1 MGAEGAEAA
10 DFHLAG
16 LTGTPPAVLADADG
30 FGIEVFVAAGH
41 AGEIGGGSRSVNV
54 PRKIS
59 AAFPVTEAPYSP
71 LMERLPRYRT
81 GDPELDAAIAELVTR
96 AGTVEHVDLV
106 FEMIVS
112 ALRMARD
119 AAARGDF
126 KIANSALKEMRYAF
140 HVFEPFRGQRKVAI
154 FGSARTMPEDPLYEQ
169 ARAFAEAMAER
180 DWMIITGAGPG
191 IMSAG
196 IEGAGTEN
204 SFGVNIRLP
213 FEAATSQF
221 IADDPK
227 LINFRYFFTRKLAF
241 IKESHGF
248 VLLPG
253 GFGTMDE
260 AFELLTLVQTGKSHP
275 APIVLLEVPD
285 GTYWASWKRFVEDEL
300 MARRLISP
308 DDLDLV
314 HITDD
319 VDDAVREIEGFY
331 SNYHSIR
338 FVDRALVV
346 RMRHLPSDEQLE
358 NLNEDFAD
366 IVTTGRIEPAQ
377 PSPAEIADNDHIALA
392 RIRFRF
398 DRTHWARLRK
408 LIDALNHPSTT
419 GGAGRPALTV
429 SDKPDT
435 VSGDAPPDEPGE
447 A

>member
-1 MGAEGAEAA
+1 
-10 DFHLAG
+10 
-16 LTGTPPAVLADADG
+16 
-30 FGIEVFVAAGH
+30 
-41 AGEIGGGSRSVNV
+41 
-54 PRKIS
+54 
-59 AAFPVTEAPYSP
+59 
-71 LMERLPRYRT
+71 MERLPRYRT

-96 AGTVEHVDLV
+96 SGANEQIDLV

-119 AAARGDF
+119 GAARGDF

-140 HVFEPFRGQRKVAI
+140 HVFSHYRGQRKVAI

-169 ARAFAEAMAER
+169 ARAFAAAMAER
-180 DWMIITGAGPG
+180 DWMVITGAGPG

-227 LINFRYFFTRKLAF
+227 LINFRYFFTRKLSF
-241 IKESHGF
+241 VKESHGF

-275 APIVLLEVPD
+275 APVVLLEVPG

-300 MARRLISP
+300 MVRRLISP

-331 SNYHSIR
+331 DNYHSIR

-346 RMRHLPSDEQLE
+346 RMHHLPSGEHLE
-358 NLNEDFAD
+358 KLNEDFAD
-366 IVTTGRIEPAQ
+366 IVTSGRIEPAQ
-377 PSPAEIADNDHIALA
+377 PSQAEIADRDQIELA

-408 LIDALNHPSTT
+408 LIDALNHPASTDS
-419 GGAGRPALTV
+419 ASRPAPAL
-429 SDKPDT
+429 SGAPDT
-435 VSGDAPPDEPGE
+435 VSGEAPPDEPE
-447 A
+447 V

>member
-1 MGAEGAEAA
+1 
-10 DFHLAG
+10 
-16 LTGTPPAVLADADG
+16 
-30 FGIEVFVAAGH
+30 
-41 AGEIGGGSRSVNV
+41 
-54 PRKIS
+54 
-59 AAFPVTEAPYSP
+59 
-71 LMERLPRYRT
+71 MERLPRYRT
-81 GDPELDAAIAELVTR
+81 GDPETDAAIAELVTR
-96 AGTVEHVDLV
+96 AGASGHVDLV

-119 AAARGDF
+119 GAARGDF

-140 HVFEPFRGQRKVAI
+140 HVFSPYRGQRKVAI

-169 ARAFAEAMAER
+169 ARAFAAAMAER
-180 DWMIITGAGPG
+180 DWMVITGAGPG

-275 APIVLLEVPD
+275 APVVLLEVPD

-338 FVDRALVV
+338 FVDRALVI
-346 RMRHLPSDEQLE
+346 RMRQRPSDDELE
-358 NLNEDFAD
+358 TLNEEFAD
-366 IVTTGRIEPAQ
+366 IVTHGRIEAAQ
-377 PSPAEIADNDHIALA
+377 ASPAEVADHDHVDLA

-398 DRTHWARLRK
+398 DRTHWARLRR
-408 LIDALNHPSTT
+408 LIDAINHP
-419 GGAGRPALTV
+419 AAADDAPPATRV
-429 SDKPDT
+429 VADEPDT
-435 VSGDAPPDEPGE
+435 VTGDAPHG
-447 A
+447 

>member
-1 MGAEGAEAA
+1 
-10 DFHLAG
+10 
-16 LTGTPPAVLADADG
+16 
-30 FGIEVFVAAGH
+30 
-41 AGEIGGGSRSVNV
+41 
-54 PRKIS
+54 
-59 AAFPVTEAPYSP
+59 
-71 LMERLPRYRT
+71 MERLPRYRT
-81 GDPELDAAIAELVTR
+81 GDRELDAAIAELVTR
-96 AGTVEHVDLV
+96 AGASGHVDLV

-119 AAARGDF
+119 GAARGDF

-140 HVFEPFRGQRKVAI
+140 HVFSPYRGQRKVAI

-213 FEAATSQF
+213 FEASTSQF

-275 APIVLLEVPD
+275 APIVLLEVPG

-300 MARRLISP
+300 MVRRLISP

-331 SNYHSIR
+331 SNFHSIR
-338 FVDRALVV
+338 FVDRALVI
-346 RMRHLPSDEQLE
+346 RMRELPSDEELE
-358 NLNEDFAD
+358 RLSEDFAD
-366 IVTTGRIEPAQ
+366 IVTGGRIEPAQ
-377 PSPAEIADNDHIALA
+377 PSPAEIADHDHVDLA

-398 DRTHWARLRK
+398 DRTHWARLAQ
-408 LIDALNHPSTT
+408 LIDALNHP
-419 GGAGRPALTV
+419 A
-429 SDKPDT
+429 
-435 VSGDAPPDEPGE
+435 
-447 A
+447 

>member
-1 MGAEGAEAA
+1 VLAQRPEPADLDHAGPAQAA
-10 DFHLAG
+10 
-16 LTGTPPAVLADADG
+16 PAVPAGAGGLDVVVLLATAHG
-30 FGIEVFVAAGH
+30 
-41 AGEIGGGSRSVNV
+41 GEIDSPLQSVNV
-54 PRKIS
+54 GEEIS
-59 AAFPVTEAPYSP
+59 AGSAPVQAAYSP
-71 LMERLPRYRT
+71 FMERLPRYRT
-81 GDPELDAAIAELVTR
+81 GNPELDAAIAELVTR
-96 AGTVEHVDLV
+96 AGATGQVDLV

-119 AAARGDF
+119 GAARGDF

-140 HVFEPFRGQRKVAI
+140 HVFAPYRGQRKVAI

-169 ARAFAEAMAER
+169 ARAFAAAMAER
-180 DWMIITGAGPG
+180 DWMVITGAGPG

-213 FEAATSQF
+213 FEASTSQF

-227 LINFRYFFTRKLAF
+227 LINFRYFFTRKLSF

-275 APIVLLEVPD
+275 APVVLLEVPG

-300 MARRLISP
+300 LVRRLISP
-308 DDLDLV
+308 DDLGLV
-314 HITDD
+314 HVTAD

-338 FVDRALVV
+338 FVDRALIV
-346 RMRHLPSDEQLE
+346 RLHRLPSDEELE
-358 NLNEDFAD
+358 RLNEDFAD
-366 IVTTGRIEPAQ
+366 IVTAGHIEPA
-377 PSPAEIADNDHIALA
+377 PASPAEVADHDHVELA
-392 RIRFRF
+392 RLRLRF

-408 LIDALNHPSTT
+408 LIDALNHPARAEAVS
-419 GGAGRPALTV
+419 RPAPVV
-429 SDKPDT
+429 SDEPDT
-435 VSGDAPPDEPGE
+435 VSGDPGPNAP
-447 A
+447 AVA

>member
-1 MGAEGAEAA
+1 
-10 DFHLAG
+10 
-16 LTGTPPAVLADADG
+16 
-30 FGIEVFVAAGH
+30 
-41 AGEIGGGSRSVNV
+41 
-54 PRKIS
+54 
-59 AAFPVTEAPYSP
+59 
-71 LMERLPRYRT
+71 MERLPRYRT

-96 AGTVEHVDLV
+96 SGAAEHVDLV

-112 ALRMARD
+112 ALRMGRD
-119 AAARGDF
+119 GAARGDF

-140 HVFEPFRGQRKVAI
+140 QVFSHYRGQRKVAI

-169 ARAFAEAMAER
+169 ARAFAAGMAER
-180 DWMIITGAGPG
+180 DWMVITGAGPG

-227 LINFRYFFTRKLAF
+227 LINFRYFFTRKLSF

-275 APIVLLEVPD
+275 APIVLLEVPG
-285 GTYWASWKRFVEDEL
+285 GTYWASWKRFVEEEL
-300 MARRLISP
+300 MVRRLISP

-331 SNYHSIR
+331 SNFHSIR
-338 FVDRALVV
+338 FVDRALVI
-346 RMRHLPSDEQLE
+346 RMRELPSDEQLE
-358 NLNEDFAD
+358 RFNEDFAD
-366 IVTTGRIEPAQ
+366 IVTGGRIEPTQ
-377 PSPAEIADNDHIALA
+377 PSPPEIGDNDHVGLA
-392 RIRFRF
+392 RIRLRF
-398 DRTHWARLRK
+398 DRTHWARLRN
-408 LIDALNHPSTT
+408 LIDAINDPSET
-419 GGAGRPALTV
+419 GVASRPAPAV
-429 SDKPDT
+429 ADEPDT
-435 VSGDAPPDEPGE
+435 VSGEPRPDTPGVD
-447 A
+447 

>member
-1 MGAEGAEAA
+1 
-10 DFHLAG
+10 
-16 LTGTPPAVLADADG
+16 
-30 FGIEVFVAAGH
+30 
-41 AGEIGGGSRSVNV
+41 
-54 PRKIS
+54 
-59 AAFPVTEAPYSP
+59 
-71 LMERLPRYRT
+71 MERLPRYRT
-81 GDPELDAAIAELVTR
+81 GDPELDAAVAELVTR
-96 AGTVEHVDLV
+96 SGAVEHVDLV

-140 HVFEPFRGQRKVAI
+140 HVFEPYRGQRKVAV

-169 ARAFAEAMAER
+169 ARAFAAAMAER
-180 DWMIITGAGPG
+180 DWMVITGAGPG

-213 FEAATSQF
+213 FEASTSQF

-260 AFELLTLVQTGKSHP
+260 GFELLTLVQTGKSHP
-275 APIVLLEVPD
+275 APIVLLEVPG

-300 MARRLISP
+300 MVRRLISP

-331 SNYHSIR
+331 SNFHSIR

-346 RMRHLPSDEQLE
+346 RLREPPVGRGAGAPQRGVRRHRDLR
-358 NLNEDFAD
+358 AD
-366 IVTTGRIEPAQ
+366 R
-377 PSPAEIADNDHIALA
+377 
-392 RIRFRF
+392 
-398 DRTHWARLRK
+398 
-408 LIDALNHPSTT
+408 
-419 GGAGRPALTV
+419 GRPALPGRDRRPRPRRPGPHPV
-429 SDKPDT
+429 PVRPHPLGPPPQADRRPQRPERHSDGEPAGPGGVRRARHRLRRRHPQRPRVLGRRYAPGLAPDAIGLDEIAGWLRAGRARSSCSPAPASPPSRASPT
-435 VSGDAPPDEPGE
+435 SGGPRGSGPRTPRRRSSPTSTTT
-447 A
+447 